1 MAASPPSISP
11 PISLFKYNSD
21 QFSLSWLTLQT
32 FRYQCCFY
40 AIFSMKKKCY
50 PSIIDFPIVLFQER
64 CTILLHFS
72 GEKQD
77 FLRPG
82 ISLALIFPPPC
93 FTFEISH
100 SQNNFQPPFYW
111 LVFKYLLAHWQHSF
125 KIKKYEMFCC
135 NIFDRAYMFPEH
147 SLFLA
152 QVSPSPITKSL
163 KLGFWAFSITAP
175 FTLLAFVF
183 Q

>member
-93 FTFEISH
+93 FTFEISQ
-100 SQNNFQPPFYW
+100 SQNNCQPPLYW

-125 KIKKYEMFCC
+125 KIKKYEM
-135 NIFDRAYMFPEH
+135 
-147 SLFLA
+147 L
-152 QVSPSPITKSL
+152 
-163 KLGFWAFSITAP
+163 
-175 FTLLAFVF
+175 
-183 Q
+183 